1 MKGLESLTRSYNKQK
16 DSFEDSK
23 KKRVENRQK
32 QIDKINQKISNLQ
45 KLRDEL
51 IKQNKNEK
59 EFESFESFRIKSEKQ
74 FRLSKESK
82 KES

>member
-59 EFESFESFRIKSEKQ
+59 EFESFESFRNKSENQ

>member
-23 KKRVENRQK
+23 IKRVENRQK

-51 IKQNKNEK
+51 IKQNQNEK
-59 EFESFESFRIKSEKQ
+59 EFESFESFRSKSEKQ